1 MLLSKQSARLSLL
14 RDRVAQREAHAIQQK
29 SSKEAHSIHHK
40 GGQEESYAVHEKCGK
55 DFDPQGGQGNTDADA
70 ARGRGAIAVKRQR
83 GGPFEPAE
91 VR

>member
-1 MLLSKQSARLSLL
+1 MLLSKTERKV
-14 RDRVAQREAHAIQQK
+14 VAVEGQREAHAIQQK

-40 GGQEESYAVHEKCGK
+40 GGQKEAYAVHEKCGK
-55 DFDPQGGQGNTDADA
+55 DFDPQDTDADA